1 MRAVDALQDKSITHD
16 ELVAQIEQWCNKTDI
31 FVTTKTIKYMVKS
44 GRLNAM
50 KGFIGK
56 LLRVKPI
63 VTVNNK
69 GIPELFGK
77 PLTEKSSRKM
87 VVRTIEKKIKSR
99 KLWGGYSITHANNPS
114 TADWYA
120 REIEKL

>member
-1 MRAVDALQDKSITHD
+1 
-16 ELVAQIEQWCNKTDI
+16 
-31 FVTTKTIKYMVKS
+31 MVKS

-120 REIEKL
+120 REIEKNYRFKTLFYTGWFAGVRCTHRPRCCGCVIDV